1 MPFFNNIGSTELI
14 IIGVI
19 LLVLFGG
26 KKLSELARGIGESG
40 RELKNVKK
48 EMTNAFNDTEDESKK
63 ESPPAGGKK
72 VGKRKGGVTN
82 V

>member
-1 MPFFNNIGSTELI
+1 MPFLNNIGTTELI

-26 KKLSELARGIGESG
+26 KKLSELARGLGESG

-48 EMTNAFNDTEDESKK
+48 EMTDAFNAEPEDKK
-63 ESPPAGGKK
+63 ETKK
-72 VGKRKGGVTN
+72 TAKKKGGV
-82 V
+82 

>member
-1 MPFFNNIGSTELI
+1 MPFLNNIGSTELI
-14 IIGVI
+14 IIGVV
-19 LLVLFGG
+19 LLILFGG

-48 EMTNAFNDTEDESKK
+48 EMTDAYNDTDNESKK
-63 ESPPAGGKK
+63 ENPPAGGKK
-72 VGKRKGGVTN
+72 TEKKKGGVSN

>member
-1 MPFFNNIGSTELI
+1 MPFLNNIGSTELI

-19 LLVLFGG
+19 LLILFGG

-40 RELKNVKK
+40 RELRNVKK
-48 EMTNAFNDTEDESKK
+48 EMTNAFNDTQDESEK
-63 ESPPAGGKK
+63 ESQPVGGRKSGKK
-72 VGKRKGGVTN
+72 KGGVGN

>member
-1 MPFFNNIGSTELI
+1 MPFLNNIGSTELI

-26 KKLSELARGIGESG
+26 KKLSELARGLGESG
-40 RELKNVKK
+40 RELKNIKK
-48 EMTNAFNDTEDESKK
+48 EMTNAYNETEDTSVKTTKKSKK
-63 ESPPAGGKK
+63 KE
-72 VGKRKGGVTN
+72 GGVTN

>member
-1 MPFFNNIGSTELI
+1 MPFLSNIGSTELV
-14 IIGVI
+14 IIGVV

-40 RELKNVKK
+40 RELKKAKK
-48 EMTNAFNDTEDESKK
+48 EILNAFNETEDEDQK
-63 ESPPAGGKK
+63 ESPPDGGKK
-72 VGKRKGGVTN
+72 VTKKKGGATN

>member
-1 MPFFNNIGSTELI
+1 MPFLNNIGSTELI
-14 IIGVI
+14 IIGVV
-19 LLVLFGG
+19 LLILFGG

-48 EMTNAFNDTEDESKK
+48 EMTNAFNDTEDDSEKEAEKTKK
-63 ESPPAGGKK
+63 K
-72 VGKRKGGVTN
+72 KGGVNN